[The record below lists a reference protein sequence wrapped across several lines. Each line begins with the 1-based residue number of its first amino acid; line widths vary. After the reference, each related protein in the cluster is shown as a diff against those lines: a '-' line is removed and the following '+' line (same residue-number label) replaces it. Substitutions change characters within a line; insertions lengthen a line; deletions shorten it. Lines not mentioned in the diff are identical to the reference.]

1 MDNIKIGL
9 KGVVEI
15 TVSEKDSANN
25 YGNEGVNVFAT
36 PAMVGV
42 MEVAARNAVDS
53 VIPEGF
59 STLGTRLDVKHL
71 AATPV
76 GFKVRAT
83 AELLEIDDKRLVFK
97 VEAYDDVEK
106 IGEGVHDR
114 YIIRLDKFMN
124 RVNSKR
130 LK

>member
-36 PAMVGV
+36 PAMVGI

-59 STLGTRLDVKHL
+59 STVGTRLDVKHL

-76 GFKVRAT
+76 GFKVRAI
-83 AELLEIDDKRLVFK
+83 AELLEVDDKRLVFK

-106 IGEGVHDR
+106 IGEGIHER

>member
-9 KGVVEI
+9 KGIVEI
-15 TVSEKDSANN
+15 TVSEKESANS

-36 PAMVGV
+36 PAMVGI

-53 VIPEGF
+53 VISEGF
-59 STLGTRLDVKHL
+59 STVGTRLDVKHL

-76 GFKVRAT
+76 GFKVRAV
-83 AELLEIDDKRLVFK
+83 AELLEVDDKRLVFK
-97 VEAYDDVEK
+97 VEAYDDIEK
-106 IGEGVHDR
+106 IGEGTHER
-114 YIIRLDKFMN
+114 YIIKLDKFMN
-124 RVNSKR
+124 RVNNKR